1 MQCLSI
7 PIQNPFE
14 FGHPANSGQALLV
27 SNAHRNDDYACALE
41 TCASTRILW
50 AFESHERNAL
60 HNLGLIKQWNVFE
73 FGHGFS
79 FPWIALRIFRRLYVL

>member
-14 FGHPANSGQALLV
+14 FEHLLV
-27 SNAHRNDDYACALE
+27 SSAHRNDDYACALE

-60 HNLGLIKQWNVFE
+60 YNLGLTQYFFQLTKPIWV
-73 FGHGFS
+73 
-79 FPWIALRIFRRLYVL
+79 